1 MNVGDPAA
9 HEELRQLVRGFL
21 RDKSPSREVRRLT
34 EAEADR
40 DDAVWAQLA
49 GQLGLTG
56 IAVPE
61 RYGGAGYGPAELA
74 IVLEEMGRA
83 LLVAPY
89 FATVALAGQA
99 LAATRDEEAK
109 RRWLP
114 GIADGALTATL
125 AVAEQSGAW
134 DLAEVKATAAPDGD
148 G

>member
-61 RYGGAGYGPAELA
+61 RYGGAGYGPDRHRRRLRRLAFTHAAKECIQIHGGIGYTWEHDAHLYLRRAKSSQLLLGPPAARRARLAEL
-74 IVLEEMGRA
+74 
-83 LLVAPY
+83 
-89 FATVALAGQA
+89 T
-99 LAATRDEEAK
+99 
-109 RRWLP
+109 
-114 GIADGALTATL
+114 GI
-125 AVAEQSGAW
+125 
-134 DLAEVKATAAPDGD
+134 
-148 G
+148 